1 MTMMNGDGGNTFWRK
16 VFGDRR
22 DQRLVLRE
30 AGFSC
35 ESEAAAWAEDLVP
48 GGTRGMS
55 ELDLIDRVRRA
66 RPDLTLTTAGY
77 IARHTAVRSA

>member
-1 MTMMNGDGGNTFWRK
+1 MVTGDGGNTFWRK

-35 ESEAAAWAEDLVP
+35 ESQAAAWAEALVP
-48 GGTRGMS
+48 GGLAGVT
-55 ELDLIDRVRRA
+55 ELDLIARVRRA

-77 IARHTAVRSA
+77 IARHTAVRGD

>member
-1 MTMMNGDGGNTFWRK
+1 MAVGDGGNTFWRK

-22 DQRLVLRE
+22 DQRIVLRE

-35 ESEAAAWAEDLVP
+35 EAQAAAWAEALVP
-48 GGTRGMS
+48 SGLAGVT
-55 ELDLIDRVRRA
+55 ELDLIGRVRST
-66 RPDLTLTTAGY
+66 RPDLTATTAAY

>member
-1 MTMMNGDGGNTFWRK
+1 MVDGNGGNTFWRK

-22 DQRLVLRE
+22 DQRVVLRQ

-35 ESEAAAWAEDLVP
+35 ESEAAAWAERLVP
-48 GGTRGMS
+48 GGASGLSQIS
-55 ELDLIDRVRRA
+55 ELDLIARVRRA

-77 IARHTAVRSA
+77 IARHTLVRG